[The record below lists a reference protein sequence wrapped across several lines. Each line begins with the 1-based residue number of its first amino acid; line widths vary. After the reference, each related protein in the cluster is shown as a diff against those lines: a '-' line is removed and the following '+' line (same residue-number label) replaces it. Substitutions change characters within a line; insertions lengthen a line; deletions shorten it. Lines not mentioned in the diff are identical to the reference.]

1 MRPKGPVLTALAL
14 APFIATSALAADPPD
29 PAALRSLG
37 LDGLHWGM
45 SAEEASKVMPGLKT
59 GPGGLEKPL
68 HSFEGCKSRLE
79 LAFTAGKLSQIV
91 MIPDADVYSCRV
103 NVADYISAT
112 YGQTNDVVQGTNDW
126 IFRWKGPT
134 AIVFTTTVLENLF
147 KGRLELFDN
156 RP

>member
-1 MRPKGPVLTALAL
+1 VRLYG
-14 APFIATSALAADPPD
+14 SALAALALLTLPAPVAFAADPSN
-29 PAALRSLG
+29 PAALRALG

-45 SAEEASKVMPGLKT
+45 SPDEASKVMPGLKAVR
-59 GPGGLEKPL
+59 GGLEEPL
-68 HSFEGCKSRLE
+68 HTFEGCKARLD
-79 LAFTAGKLSQIV
+79 LGFAAGKLAQIV

-103 NVADYISAT
+103 NVVDYISAT

-126 IFRWKGPT
+126 IFKWKGPT
-134 AIVFTTTVLENLF
+134 GIVFTTTVLENLF